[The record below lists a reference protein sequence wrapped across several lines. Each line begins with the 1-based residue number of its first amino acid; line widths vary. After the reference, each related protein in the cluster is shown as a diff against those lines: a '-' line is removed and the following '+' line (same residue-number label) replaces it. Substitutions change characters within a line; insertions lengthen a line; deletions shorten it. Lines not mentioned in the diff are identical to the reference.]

1 MSSIACTT
9 LLKKKS
15 PESYMDLSQKNPKVV
30 MIIFGTNL
38 IFTMIVF
45 FSGFQLQDLEK
56 KRKHVQKR
64 MVPIALASFCILFKV
79 NEDEYGIVKRMRTC
93 LGKIMEIMSRKGNN
107 SVTPAPQDD
116 RGEVMVEN
124 RTDIKII
131 EDFRQVH
138 VLLSIGVILIF

>member
-15 PESYMDLSQKNPKVV
+15 PESYMDLSQRNPKVV